1 MLLHKE
7 PTRAASAEESPSAC
21 CHHWIIE
28 PANGPISRGVCRTC
42 LEVREFKNSIA
53 GMERDVQYLSPNSSA
68 TASSRLGASGG

>member
-1 MLLHKE
+1 MLLHRE
-7 PTRAASAEESPSAC
+7 PRRAASAEESPPAC

-53 GMERDVQYLSPNSSA
+53 EMERDFQYLSTSGSGN
-68 TASSRLGASGG
+68 ASSRHEPTGG